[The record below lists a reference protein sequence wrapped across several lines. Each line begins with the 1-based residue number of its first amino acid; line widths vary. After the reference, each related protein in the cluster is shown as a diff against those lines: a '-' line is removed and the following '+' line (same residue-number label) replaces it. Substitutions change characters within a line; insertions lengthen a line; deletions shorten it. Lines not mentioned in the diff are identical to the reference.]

1 MFRSPQTLPARGGHV
16 RVQFHS
22 HDSFGL
28 GHLRRTLTLAGAV
41 RTHLPQAEILVTTGS
56 PCATHFTVPT
66 GVEVLKLPSVSKDD
80 SGNYIPRALGSD
92 IEMLVALR
100 RGILSQV
107 QRTFAPHVLVVDH
120 QILGLG
126 EELAEVLE
134 ATREAG
140 TRTVLGVRD
149 IIDSPDAVARD
160 WGRPMARRALREWYD
175 RVCVYGDPRIF
186 DARDEYPVPP
196 ELRDRLEYVGYVGR
210 EAVPARVQRESGERP
225 MVLVTTGGGEDGYE
239 RISTYLDA
247 LELGDSTWDSTII
260 CGPLL
265 DEDHFK
271 SLKRRV
277 RRLPGVQI
285 HMFHSDLPHLL
296 SRADAV
302 VAMSGYNTS
311 VEILQSRVPSV
322 LVPRY
327 FPRRE
332 QLIRAERLDRAG
344 LATCL
349 PTPDAVG
356 LRRAVQAALARGQI
370 EAPLPSMNGAQ
381 RLARVVAEQAEA
393 SRTPQRVRAFAP

>member
-1 MFRSPQTLPARGGHV
+1 MLRSTNKTRRLSRL

-41 RTHLPQAEILVTTGS
+41 RSLLPEAEILVTTGS
-56 PCATHFTVPT
+56 PCATHFALPE
-66 GVEVLKLPSVSKDD
+66 GVEVLKLPSVSKDG
-80 SGNYIPRALGSD
+80 SGNYVPRALGDD
-92 IEMLVALR
+92 IGMLTELR
-100 RGILSQV
+100 RGLLSQV
-107 QRTFAPHVLVVDH
+107 QRSFAPHVLVVDH

-126 EELAEVLE
+126 DELAEVLE
-134 ATREAG
+134 ATRGAG

-149 IIDSPDAVARD
+149 IIDSPEAVARD
-160 WGRPMARRALREWYD
+160 WGRPLARLALREWYD

-186 DARDEYPVPP
+186 DARHEYPVPS

-210 EAVPARVQRESGERP
+210 ESLPARMRREPGDRE

-239 RISTYLDA
+239 RISTYIDA
-247 LELGDSTWDSTII
+247 LELGACAWDSTII

-265 DEDHFK
+265 EEDRFK

-277 RRLPGVQI
+277 RRLGGVQI

-302 VAMSGYNTS
+302 VAMSGYNTC

-322 LVPRY
+322 LVPRC

-332 QLIRAERLDRAG
+332 QLIRAERLEKAG
-344 LATCL
+344 LAACL
-349 PTPDAVG
+349 PTPDALG
-356 LRRAVQAALARGQI
+356 MRRAVQAALARGQI
-370 EAPLPSMNGAQ
+370 EADLPAMNGAS
-381 RLARVVAEQAEA
+381 RLAQVVAEQAEA
-393 SRTPQRVRAFAP
+393 SREQHRVRGLAT

>member
-1 MFRSPQTLPARGGHV
+1 MHCSPSNKSTRAREV

-41 RTHLPQAEILVTTGS
+41 RALLPRAEILVTTGS
-56 PCATHFTVPT
+56 PCATHFALPE

-80 SGNYIPRALGSD
+80 AGNYVPRALGGD
-92 IEMLVALR
+92 IRMLSELR
-100 RGILSQV
+100 RGVLTQV
-107 QRTFAPHVLVVDH
+107 QRTFAPNVLVVDH

-126 EELAEVLE
+126 DELADVLE
-134 ATREAG
+134 ATRGTG

-149 IIDSPDAVARD
+149 IIDSPEAVARD
-160 WGRPMARRALREWYD
+160 WGRPLARRALREWYD

-186 DARDEYPVPP
+186 DAREEYPVPP
-196 ELRDRLEYVGYVGR
+196 ELRERLEYVGYVGR
-210 EAVPARVQRESGERP
+210 ESVPDRVRRAPGERP

-239 RISTYLDA
+239 RISTYVDA
-247 LELGDSTWDSTII
+247 LELGGCEWDSTII

-265 DEDHFK
+265 DEERFK
-271 SLKRRV
+271 TLKRRV

-285 HMFHSDLPHLL
+285 HMFHADMPHLL

-302 VAMSGYNTS
+302 VAMSGYNS
-311 VEILQSRVPSV
+311 CVEILQSRVPSV
-322 LVPRY
+322 LVPRC

-344 LATCL
+344 LAACL
-349 PTPDAVG
+349 PTPDASG
-356 LRRAVQAALARGQI
+356 MRQAVKAALARGQV
-370 EAPLPSMNGAQ
+370 EAELPAMQGAL
-381 RLARVVAEQAEA
+381 RLAHVVAEQAEA
-393 SRTPQRVRAFAP
+393 SRAPIRVHGLAP